1 VPSRSPNRPAP
12 ARRDPKETHPD
23 HVEPKQGMTFV
34 LQRFRS
40 NKGVLTEE
48 RQKIVRVI
56 RQGDPN
62 HGQELVWTVEYQI
75 ELEDTTGKIW
85 KEKIIWWIMYDRFHR
100 EWADA
105 RLVQDDAAKR
115 GEPIYAQPGRE
126 PPLGRI
132 P

>member
-1 VPSRSPNRPAP
+1 MRTKN
-12 ARRDPKETHPD
+12 DPPKPD
-23 HVEPKQGMTFV
+23 WFEPKVGMTFV

-48 RQKIVRVI
+48 RQKIQRVI

-62 HGQELVWTVEYQI
+62 HGQEAVWTIEYQI
-75 ELEDTTGKIW
+75 ELEDSTGW
-85 KEKIIWWIMYDRFHR
+85 KWVEKIIWWVMYDRHHR

-105 RLVQDDAAKR
+105 RLVQDEALAR